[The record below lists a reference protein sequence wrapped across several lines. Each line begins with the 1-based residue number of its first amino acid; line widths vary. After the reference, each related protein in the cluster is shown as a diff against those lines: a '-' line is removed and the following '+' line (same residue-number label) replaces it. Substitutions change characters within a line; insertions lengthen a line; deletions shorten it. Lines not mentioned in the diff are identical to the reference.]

1 MVTLQETLEKTHH
14 WALDR
19 IDFLCDK
26 KVFDD
31 DVITAVEDAYAL
43 RQEFNEWIDAS
54 SAEDIEVFSL
64 QYIND
69 EDFD

>member
-54 SAEDIEVFSL
+54 SCLLYTSELPTTPYV
-64 QYIND
+64 
-69 EDFD
+69 